1 MSATA
6 RKFLVLD
13 QCNMWPLWQM
23 FSTINSTSPV
33 LGKLAGSS
41 VVVVVV
47 VEVVVVVDVVIV
59 VATSVVVS

>member
-47 VEVVVVVDVVIV
+47 VVVVVDVVIV

>member
-1 MSATA
+1 
-6 RKFLVLD
+6 
-13 QCNMWPLWQM
+13 MWPLWQM

-47 VEVVVVVDVVIV
+47 VVVVVDVDVVIV